1 MSLVE
6 IEKLRLSIGN
16 FEILK
21 GVDLHIEQG
30 EVLGLV
36 GESGSG
42 KSMTA
47 LTLMRLLPDLART
60 SGRVTFDGIDILNA
74 PETAMNKLRGDD
86 IGMVFQEPMT
96 ALNPVK
102 TIGEQVAEG
111 IRWHRGANRKD
122 AENSARAMLDRVG
135 LPEAKFPLSRY
146 PHELS
151 GGQRQRVVIAIAC
164 ALQPKLLVA
173 DEPTT
178 ALDVVLQAQILD
190 LLRDLVD
197 ERRMGLLLISHDL
210 AVVADM
216 ADRVTIMRHG
226 EVMDTGETGRILT
239 EKAHPYTRQ
248 LAEASTHVPE
258 RAARFAPLAPRHKGK
273 GDVGVAQALEVRH
286 SPPSGLPAISP
297 SRGEIK
303 HVDFAPGIADSA
315 GTATRLISPLEGEM
329 AGRAEGGVPGAYPA
343 LLEVRDVTRDY
354 AGRRRSFFSKP
365 EPFRAVRGVSFDL
378 HEGQSMALVGRSGCG
393 KSTLARMILALDKPS
408 SGSIRFGGEELTTK
422 SEGELRPS
430 RHNMQVVFQDPYGSF
445 NPRHKVERLVAE
457 PLHLLETQISRAEKR
472 ERVAQALAEVG
483 LSAADMDKYPHEFSG
498 GQRQRLS
505 IARALITRPKLIVA
519 DEPVSALDVSIRAQ
533 VLDLFADL
541 NQRLGVAY
549 LFITHDLTV
558 ARAITDQ
565 VMVMHEGEIVERGDT
580 DAVLDDPQSEAG
592 KMLVAASP
600 DLDRALERRRGKLG
614 PVDKEDSHIA

>member
-1 MSLVE
+1 MSLLE
-6 IEKLRLSIGN
+6 IEKLQLSIGN

-47 LTLMRLLPDLART
+47 LTLMRLLPELART
-60 SGRVTFDGIDILNA
+60 SGRVSFDGIDILNA
-74 PETAMNKLRGDD
+74 PEAAMNKLRGDD

-111 IRWHRGANRKD
+111 IRWHTGANRRQ
-122 AENSARAMLDRVG
+122 AEDRARAMLDRVG

-197 ERRMGLLLISHDL
+197 ERKMGLLLISHDL

-226 EVMDTGETGRILT
+226 EVMDTGETAGILT
-239 EKAHPYTRQ
+239 EKTHPYTRQ

-258 RAARFAPLAPRHKGK
+258 RASRFIPPPLTPPHKGE
-273 GDVGVAQALEVRH
+273 GDVEFVQTQE
-286 SPPSGLPAISP
+286 
-297 SRGEIK
+297 
-303 HVDFAPGIADSA
+303 
-315 GTATRLISPLEGEM
+315 
-329 AGRAEGGVPGAYPA
+329 EGGVAGASTA
-343 LLEVRDVTRDY
+343 LLEIRDVTRDY
-354 AGRRRSFFSKP
+354 AGRRRSFFAKA
-365 EPFRAVRGVSFDL
+365 EPFRAVQGVSFDL
-378 HEGQSMALVGRSGCG
+378 HDGQSMALVGRSGCG
-393 KSTLARMILALDKPS
+393 KSTLARMILALDRPT
-408 SGSIRFGGEELTTK
+408 SGSIRFGGDELTTK
-422 SEGELRPS
+422 TEAELRPS
-430 RHNMQVVFQDPYGSF
+430 RRNMQVVFQDPYGSF

-457 PLHLLETQISRAEKR
+457 PLHLMETQISRAEKR

-549 LFITHDLTV
+549 LFITHDLAV

-600 DLDRALERRRGKLG
+600 DLDRALERRRARAA
-614 PVDKEDSHIA
+614 S